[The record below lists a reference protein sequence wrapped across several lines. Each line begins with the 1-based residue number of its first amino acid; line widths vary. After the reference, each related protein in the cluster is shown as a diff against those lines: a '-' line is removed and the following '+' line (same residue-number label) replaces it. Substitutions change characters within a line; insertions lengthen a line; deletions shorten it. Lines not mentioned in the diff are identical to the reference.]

1 MINNIFYRDIQI
13 IYIINKFNHNNTRI
27 RVLQL
32 IKNIM
37 LLLVYFMLYLAL
49 QYIVLDIAIVITFY

>member
-1 MINNIFYRDIQI
+1 MIKNIFYR
-13 IYIINKFNHNNTRI
+13 YTNNLYYKFNHNNTRI